1 MSRCLPLRP
10 SRRKSFWLKT
20 TVGKVR
26 AQELQPK
33 LGVKFPAVVRAAADQ
48 TSRSALDPPDAR
60 KIGQTMR
67 TAINETTYPFADWEG
82 KIVTTLFV
90 ANTEIMARRA
100 PFRTVRQNAPPAGTK
115 LRKKMR
121 QFMTQCSIDLGK
133 SMFAEQRIQ

>member
-1 MSRCLPLRP
+1 M
-10 SRRKSFWLKT
+10 
-20 TVGKVR
+20 
-26 AQELQPK
+26 
-33 LGVKFPAVVRAAADQ
+33 KFPAIVRAAARQ
-48 TSRSALDPPDAR
+48 TCDRASDSPHPRKIEKTIRALVNETPDAFMPR
-60 KIGQTMR
+60 
-67 TAINETTYPFADWEG
+67 EG